1 MGQSNRDKPVT
12 KMKYSRIFLIM
23 SIGIWFLAPIILLRP
38 FKRIYFAP
46 LQSNRIGHF
55 IGDTEILLARIH
67 KDEIESQKQILVFWI
82 PNELISNYYVYK
94 IWKQKIHVIP
104 YNLVSSSILL
114 TAIYLE
120 KILKIQLTY
129 RFIGWDGYLPFVHLL
144 EKTPTVFSM
153 PQKDKEICLE
163 MLKLNG
169 IDTDRQWVCILARDD
184 KFLNEEFPEFD
195 WNYNS
200 YRNSDINSF
209 KLAAEYLAQKEIIVF
224 RMGSNVEKT
233 FSNQK
238 DNFIIDYANCSW
250 KNEMLDIYLAIK
262 SLFFISTGTGL
273 DAVSVATRKPL
284 LWVNQAQPLHVY
296 RSKKNFMFITKYFYS
311 ILSDKFLSPSEFYEI
326 GIESGFTVDN
336 PLHLR
341 TQDFRKLG
349 IEVWDNSDVEI
360 RDATIEMHEMLTSNF
375 EHCIQFSEMQ
385 RRFWRA
391 FPDDKRLDNVERP
404 LGKVS
409 EQFLIQNSWLTN

>member
-1 MGQSNRDKPVT
+1 
-12 KMKYSRIFLIM
+12 M

-46 LQSNRIGHF
+46 LQTNRIGHF

-82 PNELISNYYVYK
+82 PNQFISNYYVYK
-94 IWKQKIHVIP
+94 IWKQKIYVIP
-104 YNLVSSSILL
+104 YNLISSSILL

-129 RFIGWDGYLPFVHLL
+129 RFIGWDGYMPFVHLL
-144 EKTPTVFSM
+144 EKSPTVFSM
-153 PQKDKEICLE
+153 PLKDEKICLE

-224 RMGSNVEKT
+224 RMGANVEKIF
-233 FSNQK
+233 FSKKN
-238 DNFIIDYANCSW
+238 DFIIDYANCSW
-250 KNEMLDIYLAIK
+250 KNEMLDIYLANK

-273 DAVSVATRKPL
+273 DAVSVATRRPL

-296 RSKKNFMFITKYFYS
+296 KSKKNFMFITKYFYS
-311 ILSDKFLSPSEFYEI
+311 TLSDKFLSPREFYEI
-326 GIESGFTVDN
+326 GIEFGFTVDN

-341 TQDFRKLG
+341 TQDLRKLG
-349 IEVWDNSDVEI
+349 IKVLDNSDTEI
-360 RDATIEMHEMLTSNF
+360 RDATIAMHEMLTSNF
-375 EHCIQFSEMQ
+375 ERGIQSSELQ
-385 RRFWRA
+385 IRFWKA
-391 FPDDKRLDNVERP
+391 FPDDKRLDSSGEQF
-404 LGKVS
+404 GKVN
-409 EQFLIQNSWLTN
+409 EQFLNKNSWLIN